1 MLFKWRIF
9 LEKTTT
15 VTLYTFQQTSTTEKN
30 RHSTPVPNKIMYV
43 YVILILGF
51 IFNIPFL
58 PATSF
63 TRTFLFWLNDDSIL
77 LSVNKKICEKLMFL
91 ILSAKFMVTYKNI
104 FKSFYLSIFFF
115 NNQLY
120 LLLQFR
126 FFVFFLFLLH
136 KHIHIIFLMNL

>member
-1 MLFKWRIF
+1 
-9 LEKTTT
+9 
-15 VTLYTFQQTSTTEKN
+15 
-30 RHSTPVPNKIMYV
+30 MYV

-77 LSVNKKICEKLMFL
+77 LSVNKKICEKFMFL

-104 FKSFYLSIFFF
+104 FKSIFATSISLFCILPLPLTQTHSHNISYELVTEFVIF
-115 NNQLY
+115 TVIVKY
-120 LLLQFR
+120 TYFLLL
-126 FFVFFLFLLH
+126 FFLLDFF
-136 KHIHIIFLMNL
+136 IY